1 MKSDFTVVQACQ
13 NKSEQKSFF
22 SLRTRLSDEK
32 GSISPLV
39 IVYFLITLI
48 VIFIGINVSHTY
60 LERRHLIFALESS
73 LQRAAQEIDDLRYY
87 TGYVDQNTRNFGSRG
102 ETTFLPINCEAAKV
116 VFAKEF
122 QLQWTLTQRN
132 NRPEVRLKGA
142 KEIGERF
149 FSSKSRSIDEASSDL
164 RQVPAD
170 HSGEAPMVTSFHCDG
185 RTIRASAEVVVNLP
199 FVISFAG
206 INFISESKQKE
217 SVEVGLIFGG

>member
-1 MKSDFTVVQACQ
+1 MMWGQTPTPASRD
-13 NKSEQKSFF
+13 KSEQQSIN
-22 SLRTRLSDEK
+22 SLRARLSDDN
-32 GSISPLV
+32 GSISPLI

-48 VIFIGINVSHTY
+48 VIFIGINLSHTY

-102 ETTFLPINCEAAKV
+102 ETTFLPINCEAARV

-122 QLQWTLTQRN
+122 QLQWTLTQKN
-132 NRPEVRLKGA
+132 NQPEVLLKGA
-142 KEIGERF
+142 KQITEGF
-149 FSSKSRSIDEASSDL
+149 FESTSRSRVQASSSARALPVDSS
-164 RQVPAD
+164 REV
-170 HSGEAPMVTSFHCDG
+170 PMVTSFRCDG

-206 INFISESKQKE
+206 VDFIRESKQKE